1 MRKLK
6 LKAKLKMYESYLTQ
20 EEPKDQV
27 EPKQNIEIPHLEKWA
42 SFDTSPYFLDN
53 EYCLIRKKRYPIH
66 TKRGKYTFNDF
77 KTAVSA
83 WQKTNIEHP
92 LSTKGFQPTDL
103 FFFDTETTGLG
114 GGVGNTIFL
123 LGYAYFE
130 NDEVVVKQ
138 HLLPEPGGEI
148 PLYDSF
154 LKSIDYTTLVTYN
167 GKAFDWPQVKTRH
180 TLVREHVPKLPQFGH
195 FDLLHASRRL
205 WKGELES
212 VKLSIVEKEILGIE
226 REDDVPGFLAPMIY
240 FDFVETKNVD
250 GIMKIMEH
258 NEDDVLSLIALY
270 THISFQ
276 LLGLDREQSKTEQI
290 QVGKWFS
297 SLNQS
302 KQAIKLYEQAL
313 DNFDGKESWQA
324 KYDLAMQYKK
334 QKQIE
339 HSLPLW
345 KEIIDEGRGIVKVK
359 STIEL
364 AKYLE
369 HKRKSFQDAIN
380 VAREGLYELKRIKK
394 ISNTFPENL
403 QEDLQK
409 RIGRLQEKIQKKSYN
424 SSLD

>member
-1 MRKLK
+1 
-6 LKAKLKMYESYLTQ
+6 MYESYLTP
-20 EEPKDQV
+20 EEPNTQV
-27 EPKQNIEIPHLEKWA
+27 KSKQNIEIPHLEKWE

-53 EYCLIRKKRYPIH
+53 AYCLIREIRYPVH
-66 TKRGKYTFNDF
+66 AKRGKYTFNDF

-212 VKLSIVEKEILGIE
+212 VKLAIVEKEILGIE

-339 HSLPLW
+339 HSLQLW

-359 STIEL
+359 ATIEL

-369 HKRKSFQDAIN
+369 HKRKNFQDAIN
-380 VAREGLYELKRIKK
+380 VAKEGLYEIKTIKK
-394 ISNTFPENL
+394 FSNTMPVKL

-409 RIGRLQEKIQKKSYN
+409 RIGRLQQKIQKISYE
-424 SSLD
+424 

>member
-1 MRKLK
+1 MK